1 MGAEKTNKLL
11 FLETTTSSH
20 PFGLCLSNTTPRPIM
35 ADKRPHD
42 TNGDTAN
49 KRPRTEDTA
58 GAPAKLSIQEQ
69 IAAAKARA
77 AAAKE
82 RLQGLQPASG
92 APATNGASTASPAD
106 AARAKIE
113 AMKARVA
120 AATGK
125 AVPNGAPPQRP
136 AAPTPPP
143 YRPTPPPPPMMQ
155 EPPRLSGGLGI
166 GLHPALMGDMSAGN
180 KSTAGTRFSTT
191 LGNKR
196 PESPAL
202 GKDKKQLDLTAPT
215 LEELKSNQYF
225 DASLGAPA
233 IARGRRKRELIFN
246 EKGKFIAQAA
256 ALRRQHGLEQM
267 KKRIA
272 EQARKAGLDED
283 RSEESFKVA
292 PPPEIEWWD
301 EGLLDGNAYP
311 DFDDAMAA
319 EQKLKITSEDSI
331 VTRYIQHPVLLVP
344 PQEKNMPAP
353 KPMPLTKVE
362 QKKKRRQTRQAV
374 LKEKQAKQRLGL
386 EPPEPPKV
394 KKSNLMRVL
403 GEQAVKDPT
412 AVEQRVNREIAER
425 AEKHEQTNLERKL
438 TKEERAAKLAD
449 QQEKDAAKGI
459 YMCVFRIDNLSFGKH
474 RYKVDMN
481 AKQQALTGITI
492 LNPKLNLVVVEGGTH
507 SINAYKKLMLNR
519 IDWTE
524 ISPPSS
530 TKVPDAKDEAA
541 KAWWLKPEEDNGQ
554 LKDLSENRCVLIWE
568 GQVKERVF
576 KKWSS
581 KACETDGDARRALE
595 RMKMENMWQTAKNWN
610 G

>member
-1 MGAEKTNKLL
+1 
-11 FLETTTSSH
+11 
-20 PFGLCLSNTTPRPIM
+20 M

-42 TNGDTAN
+42 ANGDSAN
-49 KRPRTEDTA
+49 KRARIDDAT

-82 RLQGLQPASG
+82 RLQGLQPSAG
-92 APATNGASTASPAD
+92 VPATNGAAVISPAD
-106 AARAKIE
+106 AARARIE

-125 AVPNGAPPQRP
+125 SAANGAPPQRP

-143 YRPTPPPPPMMQ
+143 YRSVPPPPPTMQ

-166 GLHPALMGDMSAGN
+166 GLHPALMGDLGAGN
-180 KSTAGTRFSTT
+180 RSNPGTRFSTT

-215 LEELKSNQYF
+215 LEELKTNQYF

-283 RSEESFKVA
+283 RSEESFKLV

-301 EGLLDGNAYP
+301 EGLLEGEAYP
-311 DFDDAMAA
+311 DFEDDAMAA
-319 EQKLKITSEDSI
+319 EKKLKITTEDSI

-344 PQEKNMPAP
+344 PQEKNIPAP
-353 KPMPLTKVE
+353 KPMFLTKEE
-362 QKKKRRQTRQAV
+362 QKKKRRQNRQVV

-438 TKEERAAKLAD
+438 TKEERAAKLAE
-449 QQEKDAAKGI
+449 QQEKDAARGV

-474 RYKVDMN
+474 RYKVDVN
-481 AKQQALTGITI
+481 AKQNALTGITI
-492 LNPKLNLVVVEGGTH
+492 LNPKLNLVVVEGGAH
-507 SINAYKKLMLNR
+507 SINPYKKLMLQR

-530 TKVPDAKDEAA
+530 TQKEPDAKDEAA
-541 KAWWLKPEEDNGQ
+541 KAWWLKPEEDNGK
-554 LKDLSENRCVLIWE
+554 LKDLSENRCVLVWE

-581 KACETDGDARRALE
+581 KVCETDGDARRALE